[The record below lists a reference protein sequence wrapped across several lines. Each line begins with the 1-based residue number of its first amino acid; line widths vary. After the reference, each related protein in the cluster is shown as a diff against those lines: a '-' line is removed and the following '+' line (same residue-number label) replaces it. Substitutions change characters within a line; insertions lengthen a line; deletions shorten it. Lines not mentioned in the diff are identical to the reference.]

1 MPTINQL
8 PPTERKE
15 FARSMAKELYSAL
28 DGYFETADEF
38 GKRAYRQLAESGL
51 LHEENFYGER
61 LNEAQLELLKTFHS
75 KYHEAWSYGEAYD
88 KHIAPL
94 EKVIP
99 GFAFSS
105 GLLRRAWCMKLF
117 LNELNQDTC
126 PFGSMLVFEAVDDRD
141 RTDESNDENDGD
153 ESEEE
158 GDGFDPIDE
167 GGGSDDGEEDEED
180 EEEEEEAQESDES
193 DSDSDSDSEEE
204 GEDNGEPP
212 PKRVKPVRECERNP
226 EPEPENGSRGLMDS
240 DSDAD

>member
-88 KHIAPL
+88 KHIAREQRL
-94 EKVIP
+94 
-99 GFAFSS
+99 AR
-105 GLLRRAWCMKLF
+105 LRRSLLGC
-117 LNELNQDTC
+117 N
-126 PFGSMLVFEAVDDRD
+126 
-141 RTDESNDENDGD
+141 
-153 ESEEE
+153 
-158 GDGFDPIDE
+158 
-167 GGGSDDGEEDEED
+167 
-180 EEEEEEAQESDES
+180 
-193 DSDSDSDSEEE
+193 
-204 GEDNGEPP
+204 
-212 PKRVKPVRECERNP
+212 RVVGR
-226 EPEPENGSRGLMDS
+226 
-240 DSDAD
+240 

>member
-105 GLLRRAWCMKLF
+105 ELLRRAWCMKLF
-117 LNELNQDTC
+117 LNELNRDTC

-153 ESEEE
+153 ESEGGRECGGDSPSE
-158 GDGFDPIDE
+158 AVGDGGSEAGEPDRDAHKSLSWVDP
-167 GGGSDDGEEDEED
+167 
-180 EEEEEEAQESDES
+180 S
-193 DSDSDSDSEEE
+193 DSKKTLTIWKYLIWVIA
-204 GEDNGEPP
+204 GFAGAFP
-212 PKRVKPVRECERNP
+212 RACH
-226 EPEPENGSRGLMDS
+226 G
-240 DSDAD
+240 